1 MEDRRRL
8 PPPTDT
14 DGYLH
19 QLTALALLN
28 RLPTAMLGVDVDGVI
43 SYADPAF
50 AELLGYE
57 HGSVV
62 TRLRLPELMTGRETH
77 APTDCLNML
86 RSTASIVEWNHS
98 QNYVIQTMLSPPLLL
113 RDTDTLLLIGITD
126 ITEWLWETKRT
137 ADLLAREDLENEPGY
152 LA

>member
-14 DGYLH
+14 DGYLR

-28 RLPTAMLGVDVDGVI
+28 RLPTAMLGVDVDGAI
-43 SYADPAF
+43 AYANPAI

-57 HGSVV
+57 DGSAVA
-62 TRLRLPELMTGRETH
+62 RLRLPELLTGHEAH
-77 APTDCLNML
+77 APTDCLNTL

-98 QNYVIQTMLSPPLLL
+98 QNYVIQTMLSRPLLL
-113 RDTDTLLLIGITD
+113 RDTDRLLLIGITD
-126 ITEWLWETKRT
+126 ITAWLWETKRS
-137 ADLLAREDLENEPGY
+137 ADLRAREDLENEPDG